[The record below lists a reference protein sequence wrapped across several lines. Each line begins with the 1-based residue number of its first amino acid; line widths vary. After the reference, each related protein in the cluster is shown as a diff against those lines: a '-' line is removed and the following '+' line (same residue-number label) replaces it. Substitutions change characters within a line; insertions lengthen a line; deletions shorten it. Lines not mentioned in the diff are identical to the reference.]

1 MLFSSKAADDTD
13 RIRVKI
19 CGLTREDDVVTA
31 IEAGADAVGFV
42 CYPGSS
48 RYVTPS
54 RLMALTSLVPES
66 VSTVL
71 VFVNPTSEEVR
82 EHLRF
87 IEDTPAKVVAYTLD
101 NHAGGDEY
109 EQILVAFNGNDTPS
123 VISVPQGEWRVL
135 VDNGKIDLQ
144 GSRRMTGSKLSV
156 AANAALIVARK

>member
-1 MLFSSKAADDTD
+1 MLFSQKAADDTD

-66 VSTVL
+66 VSIVL

-82 EHLRF
+82 EHLAEVAGDL
-87 IEDTPAKVVAYTLD
+87 IEFREDPEAAQFRESQQL
-101 NHAGGDEY
+101 A
-109 EQILVAFNGNDTPS
+109 EQGLTESAHPDAEAIADGL
-123 VISVPQGEWRVL
+123 GE
-135 VDNGKIDLQ
+135 
-144 GSRRMTGSKLSV
+144 
-156 AANAALIVARK
+156 